1 MAPRRTAF
9 SDVVSR
15 GAEFVAPVMLKTCV
29 ETTNAYAGDAGS
41 LIQQCRLPLSTSAVG
56 HLADRLRNR
65 LKGDRSAP
73 AGPAARPDSG
83 HRPGRA
89 AVRALARLSHGAA
102 RCRSVVRRR
111 AVSSIIA
118 ASTSVAAPER
128 RFLAVASDN
137 DQVRLSLPGP
147 MMRSVGHGPM

>member
-41 LIQQCRLPLSTSAVG
+41 LIHQCRLPLSTSAFG

-65 LKGDRSAP
+65 LKAT
-73 AGPAARPDSG
+73 GPRRRARPDSG

-89 AVRALARLSHGAA
+89 AVRALARLNHGAA